1 MKTNLSPFFFLMIV
15 AFFSGLLFS
24 GCEKEEEYIDGQSI
38 GDVYDAD
45 SNVYHTIVIGEQ
57 VWMVENL
64 NTNKY
69 RNGDP
74 LPQITDPNEWG
85 NIEFGAYRVW
95 ENLSVNNEAY
105 GKYYNWFAVDDKRNL
120 APKGWHV
127 ATSEDWKTLLDYVSD
142 TYLVNEGSSSSGGGG
157 QIVSNR
163 TGEMVARFLASAGIW
178 EKSDISGAP
187 GNDYSQNNGS
197 GFNAMPG
204 GFIDTDGIGKG
215 LLQDASFW
223 SSNDYSDIDIYN
235 EDGTLAE
242 KDLTIAICYKIG
254 CNSKNVYSF
263 GLSKKTGCTVRC
275 VKD

>member
-1 MKTNLSPFFFLMIV
+1 MIV

-85 NIEFGAYRVW
+85 NIEFGAYRVL